1 MAKQQSKKT
10 VIKKEPVSALDVL
23 ESKQAL
29 LEKRVEQLERRA
41 PVKDFGSQIR
51 ALEQRI
57 DRLVDAISK
66 SKRTKGL

>member
-1 MAKQQSKKT
+1 MAKKKT
-10 VIKKEPVSALDVL
+10 IKKKPVSALDVL

-29 LEKRVEQLERRA
+29 LEKRVEQLEGA
-41 PVKDFGSQIR
+41 TTEDYGSQIK

>member
-1 MAKQQSKKT
+1 MAKKKT
-10 VIKKEPVSALDVL
+10 KIEKKSVSKLDAL
-23 ESKQAL
+23 ESDLAL
-29 LEKRVEQLERRA
+29 LDKRVEQLESQTTE
-41 PVKDFGSQIR
+41 DYGSQIK